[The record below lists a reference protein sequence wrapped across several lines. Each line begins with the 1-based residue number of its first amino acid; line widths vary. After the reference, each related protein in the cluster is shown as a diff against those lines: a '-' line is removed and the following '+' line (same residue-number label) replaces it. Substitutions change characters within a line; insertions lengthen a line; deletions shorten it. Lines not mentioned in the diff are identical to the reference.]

1 MHEHNNPIFGILT
14 WQFRYYTN
22 GRVAKLSD
30 FIDDKLLD
38 HLIDEV
44 KAVSEI
50 VEKYQP
56 GAELWLGET
65 SNTYGGGTP
74 GISDTYVAGFM

>member
-1 MHEHNNPIFGILT
+1 MF
-14 WQFRYYTN
+14 QFRYYTN
-22 GRVAKLSD
+22 GNTAKLSD
-30 FIDDKLLD
+30 FTDVKLLD

-44 KAVSEI
+44 KAASEL